1 MGWRKRAL
9 VLSVRQQY
17 DSKIQNAAPVSPDA
31 WGETG
36 AAFHG
41 RFALQPCIRAV
52 LQPERAPCRHERIA
66 HLATPARA
74 FDLEVHGAAHSF
86 VLQLIDGH
94 TTAKRRR
101 RGEPPCRRW
110 RG

>member
-41 RFALQPCIRAV
+41 RLLFS
-52 LQPERAPCRHERIA
+52 
-66 HLATPARA
+66 RA
-74 FDLEVHGAAHSF
+74 FGPFYNPSARRAAMSASRTSR
-86 VLQLIDGH
+86 LPLAPSILKS
-94 TTAKRRR
+94 TEPLTALFSSL
-101 RGEPPCRRW
+101 
-110 RG
+110 